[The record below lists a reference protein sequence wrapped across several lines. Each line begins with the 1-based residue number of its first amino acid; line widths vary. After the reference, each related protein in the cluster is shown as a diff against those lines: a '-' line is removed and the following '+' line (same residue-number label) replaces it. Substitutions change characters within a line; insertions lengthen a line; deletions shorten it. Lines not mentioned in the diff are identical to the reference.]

1 MKTRLYSLMPIAL
14 GISLL
19 LFANLGH
26 AAAEIKEVC
35 KDRKDKAGK
44 VVVDQKTKKPVQ
56 ECKKIKV
63 HKKLEGTKVPEKKYL
78 TSRPGSCIIKHT
90 GPFL

>member
-1 MKTRLYSLMPIAL
+1 MTNRLYSLAPIVVGL
-14 GISLL
+14 SLL

-35 KDRKDKAGK
+35 KDRKDKAGQ
-44 VVVDQKTKKPVQ
+44 VIVDKKTKKPVQ

-63 HKKLEGTKVPEKKYL
+63 HKKLEGTKVPEKK
-78 TSRPGSCIIKHT
+78 
-90 GPFL
+90 

>member
-1 MKTRLYSLMPIAL
+1 MKTRLYSLVPIAL
-14 GISLL
+14 GISL

-44 VVVDQKTKKPVQ
+44 VVMDKKTNKPAQ
-56 ECKKIKV
+56 DCKKIKV
-63 HKKLEGTKVPEKKYL
+63 HKKLEGTKVPEKK
-78 TSRPGSCIIKHT
+78 
-90 GPFL
+90 

>member
-1 MKTRLYSLMPIAL
+1 MKNLLYSFAPIL
-14 GISLL
+14 VGLSLL

-44 VVVDQKTKKPVQ
+44 VVIDKKTNKPAQ

-63 HKKLEGTKVPEKKYL
+63 HKKLEGTKVPEKK
-78 TSRPGSCIIKHT
+78 
-90 GPFL
+90 

>member
-1 MKTRLYSLMPIAL
+1 MKNLLYSFTPIL
-14 GISLL
+14 VGLSLL

-35 KDRKDKAGK
+35 KDKKDKAGQII
-44 VVVDQKTKKPVQ
+44 VDKKTKKPVQ

-63 HKKLEGTKVPEKKYL
+63 HKKLEGTKVPEKK
-78 TSRPGSCIIKHT
+78 
-90 GPFL
+90 

>member
-1 MKTRLYSLMPIAL
+1 MTNRLYSLAPIAL
-14 GISLL
+14 GLSLL

-44 VVVDQKTKKPVQ
+44 VVMDKKTNKPAQ
-56 ECKKIKV
+56 DCKKIKV
-63 HKKLEGTKVPEKKYL
+63 HKKLEGTKVPEKK
-78 TSRPGSCIIKHT
+78 
-90 GPFL
+90 

>member
-1 MKTRLYSLMPIAL
+1 MKNQLYSLVPIAL

-44 VVVDQKTKKPVQ
+44 VVMDKKTNKPAQ
-56 ECKKIKV
+56 DCKKIKV
-63 HKKLEGTKVPEKKYL
+63 HKKLEGTKVPEKK
-78 TSRPGSCIIKHT
+78 
-90 GPFL
+90 